1 MCGIAGIISKERQIS
16 VQQEDLLGM
25 VSMLRHRGPDEF
37 GLYLNGP
44 VGLGS
49 ARLSIIDLSGGQQPI
64 SNEDQ
69 TLWIVYNGEIFNYP
83 ELRARLQALGHTF
96 TTRTDTEVI
105 LHLYEEYGVDCLKH
119 LNGQFALAIWDENKQ
134 RLFLARDRLGIR
146 PLYYTQASLGF
157 LFGSEIKS
165 ILAHPGL
172 RAEINREA
180 LIQTFVFWSVQPPL
194 STFSN
199 IFQIPPG
206 HFLTY
211 QNEKI
216 ELHPYWQLDFSNGF
230 EPSFSLRAGL
240 EELKRLLLDATLIRL
255 RADVPVGA
263 YLSGGLDS
271 SLTTALIQKYSQS
284 RLETFSIAFSD
295 AEYDESA
302 FQQKM
307 ADTLGT
313 RHHMVHT
320 TYEDIGRTFPEV
332 IWHTETPILRTA
344 PVPMYLLSNL
354 VHQHGFKVVMTGE
367 GADELFGGYDIF
379 KEMLI
384 RRFWARDP
392 ESKLRPRLLDTL
404 YPEIAG
410 LSDSA
415 RNFFTAFFKMDL
427 LSTSSPFYSHMIRW
441 KNGIRLLRFLQPQPN
456 TSWEE
461 LAQSLPIPEHFSSW
475 NALSQAQYLE
485 IITFLSSYLLS
496 SQGDRVAMAHSVEG
510 RFPFLDYRVVEFAS
524 KLPSNWK
531 LYGLTEKWI
540 LRQIARELLPEEI
553 WKRRKKPYRAPVH
566 KSFFHSH
573 PPDYIA
579 EVISPD
585 YLEETSL
592 FNPLA
597 VHQLFQKAL
606 HGASLSE
613 LEDMAIAGILSTQLV
628 YRQFVQN
635 FPHPKT
641 DSTLSIPLK
650 IVRRNSEGT
659 HL

>member
-1 MCGIAGIISKERQIS
+1 MCGIAGIISKECQIS
-16 VQQEDLLGM
+16 VQQDDLLGM

-69 TLWIVYNGEIFNYP
+69 TLWIVYNGEVFNYP

-105 LHLYEEYGVDCLKH
+105 LHLYEEYGIDCLRH
-119 LNGQFALAIWDENKQ
+119 LNGQFAIAIWDENKQ

-146 PLYYTQASLGF
+146 PLYYTLTPLGF

-165 ILAHPGL
+165 ILAYPGI

-180 LIQTFVFWSVQPPL
+180 LIQTFVFWSTQPPL
-194 STFSN
+194 SIFSN

-206 HFLTY
+206 YFLTY
-211 QNEKI
+211 QEGKI
-216 ELHPYWQLDFSNGF
+216 ELQPYWKLDFSETL
-230 EPSFSLRAGL
+230 EPPFSLHTAL

-295 AEYDESA
+295 AQYDESA
-302 FQQKM
+302 FQQRM
-307 ADTLGT
+307 AEILGT
-313 RHHMVHT
+313 RHHVVFA
-320 TYEDIGRTFPEV
+320 TYEDIGNTFPEV

-344 PVPMYLLSNL
+344 PVPMFLLSGL
-354 VHQHGFKVVMTGE
+354 VHQHGFKVVITGE

-392 ESKLRPRLLDTL
+392 DSRLRPRLLDTL

-410 LSDSA
+410 FADSA

-427 LSTSSPFYSHMIRW
+427 LSTASPYYSHILRW
-441 KNGIRLLRFLQPQPN
+441 KNGIRLLRFLQPQSN
-456 TSWEE
+456 TSWED
-461 LAQSLPIPEHFSSW
+461 LAQKLPLPGNFKSW
-475 NALSQAQYLE
+475 STLSQAQFLE
-485 IITFLSSYLLS
+485 ITTFLSSYLLS

-510 RFPFLDYRVVEFAS
+510 RFPFLDYRVVEFAN
-524 KLPSNWK
+524 KLPSDWK

-540 LRQIARELLPEEI
+540 LRQIARDLLPEEI
-553 WKRRKKPYRAPVH
+553 WKRRKKPYRAPIH

-573 PPDYIA
+573 PPEYIA
-579 EVISPD
+579 EIISPD

-592 FNPLA
+592 FNPLT

-606 HGASLSE
+606 HGAPLSE
-613 LEDMAIAGILSTQLV
+613 IEDMAIAGILSTQLV

-635 FPHPKT
+635 FPSPNAK
-641 DSTLSIPLK
+641 SVSSIPIK

-659 HL
+659 H

>member
-1 MCGIAGIISKERQIS
+1 MCGIAGIISKERQTS

-146 PLYYTQASLGF
+146 PLYYTQAPLGF

-165 ILAHPGL
+165 ILAYPGI

-180 LIQTFVFWSVQPPL
+180 LIQTFVFWSVQSPL

-415 RNFFTAFFKMDL
+415 RNFFTAFFKMDC
-427 LSTSSPFYSHMIRW
+427 
-441 KNGIRLLRFLQPQPN
+441 FLP
-456 TSWEE
+456 
-461 LAQSLPIPEHFSSW
+461 
-475 NALSQAQYLE
+475 
-485 IITFLSSYLLS
+485 
-496 SQGDRVAMAHSVEG
+496 
-510 RFPFLDYRVVEFAS
+510 
-524 KLPSNWK
+524 
-531 LYGLTEKWI
+531 
-540 LRQIARELLPEEI
+540 
-553 WKRRKKPYRAPVH
+553 
-566 KSFFHSH
+566 
-573 PPDYIA
+573 
-579 EVISPD
+579 
-585 YLEETSL
+585 
-592 FNPLA
+592 
-597 VHQLFQKAL
+597 
-606 HGASLSE
+606 
-613 LEDMAIAGILSTQLV
+613 
-628 YRQFVQN
+628 
-635 FPHPKT
+635 PHPF
-641 DSTLSIPLK
+641 IP
-650 IVRRNSEGT
+650 I
-659 HL
+659 